1 MSKDELEATLMLLGF
16 THFGSASRKKGRVR
30 WLRKVGFDIKGG
42 RITTCITP
50 IERVQSIVVFSLS
63 NGKMKFTHAEDAYKY
78 ILEVMN
84 EQR

>member
-1 MSKDELEATLMLLGF
+1 MSREELEARMLLLGF
-16 THFGSASRKKGRVR
+16 THFGSASSERDGAR

-50 IERVQSIVVFSLS
+50 IERVQSIVVFSFS
-63 NGKMKFTHAEDAYKY
+63 GTKRFTYAEDAYKH